1 MTVKKRQAKKQG
13 LKVNINGKEEMV
25 HEDDHQPPKQQE
37 DQVTFSNWEEKRHS
51 EQETAASQEDSSKP
65 KEEDFQWD
73 DAADHIYHSDPKVVT
88 PYQKKKAP
96 LIRSS
101 VKIAVPSRE

>member
-51 EQETAASQEDSSKP
+51 NRRQPLLRKIRLNR

-73 DAADHIYHSDPKVVT
+73 DAADHIYHSDPKSS
-88 PYQKKKAP
+88 P
-96 LIRSS
+96 LIKR
-101 VKIAVPSRE
+101 KKLL